1 MTTFN
6 ISDHELHARASAYAV
21 QHRVSYSQALDAMV
35 SFAELSHTPA
45 PQTSTAPRTVQM
57 TDAELDAAAKRH
69 AAQHGVSY
77 SQALTD
83 VVQFSESQQAA
94 APQSSAASS
103 AAPMTDAELDV
114 AAKRYAAQ
122 AGVDYLTALGIVS
135 TGRSLSAASP
145 ASQASAEDQR
155 VHAAALAYSA
165 ENKVNYSEAL
175 SCVSPGD
182 GRVQFSEGALDAAQ
196 LLESQPI
203 EIFRAGTH
211 VDNAGNS
218 RVFSVADV
226 QSMAAAYNPLRH
238 EAPMVLGHPEH
249 DLPAQGWVKGLQAT
263 ADGRLLMQAAKI
275 DPEFAQSVQSGRYKK
290 RSASFYPPSAQ
301 GNPAPGQWYLRHV
314 GWLGAQPPAIKGLSD
329 VQFGAGADNCLV
341 VFS

>member
-6 ISDHELHARASAYAV
+6 LSDHELHARASAYAV

-57 TDAELDAAAKRH
+57 TDADLDAAAKRH

-83 VVQFSESQQAA
+83 VVQFSESHQAA

-135 TGRSLSAASP
+135 TGRSVSAASP
-145 ASQASAEDQR
+145 ASHSSTDDQLL
-155 VHAAALAYSA
+155 HAAALAYSMA
-165 ENKVNYSEAL
+165 NKVSYSEAI
-175 SCVSPGD
+175 SCVTVG
-182 GRVQFSEGALDAAQ
+182 GGCAQFSEGALDAAQ
-196 LLESQPI
+196 ALERQPI

-211 VDNAGNS
+211 VDNAGNT

-226 QSMAAAYNPLRH
+226 QSMAAVYNPQRH

-263 ADGRLLMQAAKI
+263 ADGRLLMQASKV

>member
-6 ISDHELHARASAYAV
+6 LSDHELHARASAYAV

-45 PQTSTAPRTVQM
+45 PQASTVRRTVQM

-83 VVQFSESQQAA
+83 VVQFAEPQQAA
-94 APQSSAASS
+94 APQVSAASR

-122 AGVDYLTALGIVS
+122 AGVDYLTALDIV
-135 TGRSLSAASP
+135 RSSVATASP
-145 ASQASAEDQR
+145 ASHSSADDHLL
-155 VHAAALAYSA
+155 HAAALAYSMA
-165 ENKVNYSEAL
+165 NKVSYSEAI
-175 SCVSPGD
+175 SCVTVG
-182 GRVQFSEGALDAAQ
+182 GGCAQFSEGALDAAQ
-196 LLESQPI
+196 ALERQPI

-211 VDNAGNS
+211 VDNAGNT

-226 QSMAAAYNPLRH
+226 QSMAAVYNPQRH

-263 ADGRLLMQAAKI
+263 ADGRLLMQASKV

-314 GWLGAQPPAIKGLSD
+314 GWLGAQPPAVKGLSD
-329 VQFGAGADNCLV
+329 VQFGAGAGNGLV